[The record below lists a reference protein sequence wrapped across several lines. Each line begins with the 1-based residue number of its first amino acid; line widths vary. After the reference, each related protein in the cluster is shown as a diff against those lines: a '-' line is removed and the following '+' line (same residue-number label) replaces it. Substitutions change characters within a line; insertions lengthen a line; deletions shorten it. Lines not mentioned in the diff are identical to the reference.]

1 MTVDLQ
7 VTRRRAADEH
17 AHQGALCERVGDFS
31 VIDCAPCGFKHV
43 VPLPTADELR
53 ETYAHD
59 YYSTEK
65 PLYIQRYLEDK
76 AWWDGVYAERLG
88 RLENLLPAGRR
99 RLLDV
104 GSGPGLFLNAG
115 RERGWQVK
123 GIEPSI
129 QAARYSREALGLD
142 IDHGFLDAGSAP
154 ALGRF
159 DALNMGEVLE
169 HLPDPA
175 GMLALAHGLLDDDGV
190 LCLVVPNDFNPFQ
203 AILREHCG
211 FKPWWVAAPHHLN
224 YFNAQSLGAL
234 VQRCGFEVMQVSSTF
249 PIDMFLL
256 MGENYIGDD
265 VLGRQV
271 HTMRMNF
278 EKNLIDAGR
287 SDLLHQLQAS
297 LSNLG
302 LGREVVLIAR
312 KK

>member
-1 MTVDLQ
+1 MNVELHQTHWH
-7 VTRRRAADEH
+7 AADGSL
-17 AHQGALCERVGDFS
+17 HQGPVHEAVGSFS
-31 VIDCAPCGFKHV
+31 VIDCEHCGFKHV
-43 VPLPTADELR
+43 VPMPTAEELR

-76 AWWDGVYAERLG
+76 AWWDSVYAERLI
-88 RLENLLPAGRR
+88 RLEALLPASRR

-104 GSGPGLFLNAG
+104 GSGPGLFLHAG

-123 GIEPSI
+123 GIEPST
-129 QAARYSREALGLD
+129 QAARHSREAFGLD
-142 IDHGFLDAGSAP
+142 IEHGFLDTDTAP

-175 GMLALAHGLLDDDGV
+175 GMLNLAHGLLDDGGA

-203 AILREHCG
+203 AILRDHCK
-211 FKPWWVAAPHHLN
+211 FEPWWVAAPHHLN
-224 YFNAQSLGAL
+224 YFDAKSLAAL
-234 VQRCGFEVMQVSSTF
+234 VERCGFEVMHVSSTF

-256 MGENYIGDD
+256 MGQNYIGNDA
-265 VLGRQV
+265 LGRQV
-271 HTMRMNF
+271 HKMRMNF
-278 EKNLIDAGR
+278 EKNLVDSGR
-287 SDLLHQLQAS
+287 SDLLNQLHAS
-297 LSNLG
+297 LSHLG